1 MCRDEMRHAGRNVRM
16 RLRWNRSISVV
27 LNGLAFA
34 GAAGTFV
41 FGVLA
46 GEGGRGH
53 VRNIV
58 LGVLCAMVPLAVGAA
73 SSIRAN
79 RRLRTEVEAR
89 DEAISE
95 RERALESKQQAE
107 AEVARIQVEAEAR
120 LIFALRARLSSILYL
135 LGTMAV
141 QRSNAEVGELL
152 GRLTQAVVA
161 AAVVHPDSTSS
172 RRSIFFKASGDKLEC
187 DSYAGPEG
195 QTEAART
202 VFARGSDDPLGG
214 YMFHILDEDRAVL
227 VRDVDG
233 PDASVRFPK
242 DRSYQTAIAAAVT
255 AGDTRYGVLTLDAA
269 EANTLGQT
277 DLQIVKTLA
286 SLLGTGLALA
296 ASGGPRRRTGAV
308 KQSDKT
314 LATAE

>member
-1 MCRDEMRHAGRNVRM
+1 MALH
-16 RLRWNRSISVV
+16 RSRIVSAV

-46 GEGGRGH
+46 GEGGHGH

-58 LGVLCAMVPLAVGAA
+58 LGVLCALVPLAGAA
-73 SSIRAN
+73 ASQIRAS

-89 DEAISE
+89 DEAISG
-95 RERALESKQQAE
+95 RERALESKLQAE
-107 AEVARIQVEAEAR
+107 QEAERIQVEAEAR

-141 QRSNAEVGELL
+141 QRPNAEVGELL

-161 AAVVHPDSTSS
+161 AAVVHPDSESS
-172 RRSIFFKASGDKLEC
+172 RRSIFFKASGDKMEC
-187 DSYAGPEG
+187 ASYAGPEG
-195 QTEAART
+195 HTEAART
-202 VFARGSDDPLGG
+202 VFARGSDDPLGA
-214 YMFHILDEDRAVL
+214 YMFRVLDEGRAVL
-227 VRDVDG
+227 VPDVAA
-233 PDASVRFPK
+233 PDVSVRFPQ

-255 AGDTRYGVLTLDAA
+255 AGDVRYGILTLDAA
-269 EANTLGQT
+269 EANTLT
-277 DLQIVKTLA
+277 KADREVVKTLA

-296 ASGGPRRRTGAV
+296 SGGPRRRSGAV
-308 KQSDKT
+308 K
-314 LATAE
+314 